1 MRSTWRAS
9 RSSISQGARSL
20 ESMHVFS
27 SWISLGT
34 HCSRRHWIP
43 SRTPGSASKKTPRNH
58 IFHFLPAPTWPLLGE
73 TEPTGLS
80 PQRCILTLL
89 DLACN
94 WSLANAN
101 VTSWQ
106 WCHDTFQLRRFRFR
120 VKDLVLSD
128 GILWRANIFHWP
140 VQHFFFVTIQG
151 EGVFFV
157 MPVTHSSLESS
168 SSAVSCSCIQKVK
181 HVLFEPP
188 HEAT

>member
-34 HCSRRHWIP
+34 HCSRRHWIL
-43 SRTPGSASKKTPRNH
+43 SHTSGSASEKTPGNH

-89 DLACN
+89 ELACN

-106 WCHDTFQLRRFRFR
+106 WRHDAFQLRLVRFR
-120 VKDLVLSD
+120 VKDLVVWD
-128 GILWRANIFHWP
+128 GILQRANIIY
-140 VQHFFFVTIQG
+140 FFFVTIQG
-151 EGVFFV
+151 EGGIFAMAVI
-157 MPVTHSSLESS
+157 HSGLEFS
-168 SSAVSCSCIQKVK
+168 SSAVSCNCI
-181 HVLFEPP
+181 
-188 HEAT
+188 